1 MNEEAGVIIKILSLL
16 VGFCLGS
23 AIGSIVRKI
32 NSESNKKSDTYFLKS
47 EVLVTLA
54 KLYNKYYSEEDD
66 SAKFYNRVKLPS
78 PCEEFDYK
86 LVIKFLRD
94 SPYEYLV
101 LFSNMVEI
109 LSVRREER
117 PDRSVNIK
125 INLRSKNDMYLI
137 RSLVKLL

>member
-1 MNEEAGVIIKILSLL
+1 MYS
-16 VGFCLGS
+16 
-23 AIGSIVRKI
+23 
-32 NSESNKKSDTYFLKS
+32 
-47 EVLVTLA
+47 
-54 KLYNKYYSEEDD
+54 KYYDKEDKD
-66 SAKFYNRVKLPS
+66 AKFYNRVKLPS

-109 LSVRREER
+109 LSVKREER